1 MYMCECVCVHV
12 MCMQINRKPYSD
24 DSMCRLISTFW
35 FWYDIGWPARRLL
48 LKQHC
53 SSNICN
59 MVKSILIQRM
69 ILIFNYDFFF
79 SLFSQ
84 QKFDFHFESPFSAF
98 RCVSLYIP
106 GTFQKNTFQTRL
118 SRFDNRSDLME
129 FHAILFCP
137 IVLRLCNGISRY
149 FALKIVHS
157 RFFLLFNHTSHMTF
171 FILSIK
177 YTLLTFIMEIRA
189 VELVKN
195 VIKSSAATK
204 Q

>member
-1 MYMCECVCVHV
+1 MKFHFMNMTTLVTWQMLACFHWLIFDKYNSISLSHFGYEVSFHQHQSIMKCKFVQCICVSVCVHV

-79 SLFSQ
+79 TLFPT
-84 QKFDFHFESPFSAF
+84 KIWFSFWKSIFCIPLCFTLYTRHVSKKHIPNAF
-98 RCVSLYIP
+98 IP
-106 GTFQKNTFQTRL
+106 
-118 SRFDNRSDLME
+118 
-129 FHAILFCP
+129 
-137 IVLRLCNGISRY
+137 
-149 FALKIVHS
+149 
-157 RFFLLFNHTSHMTF
+157 
-171 FILSIK
+171 
-177 YTLLTFIMEIRA
+177 IR
-189 VELVKN
+189 
-195 VIKSSAATK
+195 
-204 Q
+204 